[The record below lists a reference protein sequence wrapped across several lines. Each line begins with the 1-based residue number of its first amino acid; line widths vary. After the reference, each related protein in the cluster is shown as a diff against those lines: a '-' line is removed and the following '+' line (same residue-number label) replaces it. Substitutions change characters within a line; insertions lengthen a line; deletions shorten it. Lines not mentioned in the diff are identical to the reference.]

1 MLKINWRETNFGIT
15 AGLSS
20 RLLVTIRKKETTIP
34 FQKIYC
40 TAVLLE
46 PLHNNYLSLEY
57 RSLQHTKALM
67 LNDAP
72 SKWIT
77 NRRAL
82 CKLQTALAASRRRR
96 ARSKMIMKDLFP
108 PVNQLDFFFVL
119 MGSSQRRLYLFT
131 YLARFQL
138 GIIRRYCY

>member
-1 MLKINWRETNFGIT
+1 MLKRNWRETNFDIT

-57 RSLQHTKALM
+57 RSFQHTKALM

-82 CKLQTALAASRRRR
+82 CKLQIALAASRGRK
-96 ARSKMIMKDLFP
+96 ARSKMIMKDLFA
-108 PVNQLDFFFVL
+108 PVNHFDFFFVL

-131 YLARFQL
+131 YLTRCQQ